1 MVRMND
7 HATSDTVR
15 ILIVVFTFLMMMIA
29 VVVGAG
35 IVGT

>member
-1 MVRMND
+1 MND

-15 ILIVVFTFLMMMIA
+15 ILIVAFTFLMMMIA